1 MINRLP
7 RVSKSVV
14 GILPIA
20 MLSAICGLAQIN
32 LLQKATG
39 LQTNLNFGMRAAWAQ
54 RDWAGYRSRLLAPA
68 LIHLLG
74 GNVKAYLIATFIG
87 LFIGGLL
94 SWRLG
99 GLGGFGIYHAGF
111 ALVAS
116 PWFQPWDIF
125 EPAIFLAFVILV
137 VESKPAWW
145 FVLLF
150 MIAIFNLQSAMFIP
164 LWMII
169 SRKMMVP
176 GVICMLV
183 GIGIM
188 WFFQHSGPRFGFYV
202 FGAGYG
208 TDYAQERIREN
219 FFKLADPLTAGI
231 IVVIAGAAIA
241 VIRQGFAALGVTF
254 LALLAATIVFGVVSE
269 TRVYLCFISLLIA
282 ASCLHGERR
291 TSEA

>member
-7 RVSKSVV
+7 RVLKSVQ
-14 GILPIA
+14 GILQISV
-20 MLSAICGLAQIN
+20 LSAICALAQIS
-32 LLQKATG
+32 LLRKAAG
-39 LQTNLNFGMRAAWAQ
+39 LQINLDFGMRAAWAY
-54 RDWAGYRSRLLAPA
+54 RDWPGYRSRLLSPA

-74 GNVKAYLIATFIG
+74 GNMKAYLIATFIG

-99 GLGGFGIYHAGF
+99 GYGIYHAAF
-111 ALVAS
+111 ALLAS

-137 VESKPAWW
+137 VESKPVWW

-169 SRKMMVP
+169 SRKMLVT

-188 WFFQHSGPRFGFYV
+188 WFFQHGGPKFGFYV

-208 TDYAQERIREN
+208 TDYAQERILEN
-219 FFKLADPLTAGI
+219 FFKLADPVTAGI

-241 VIRQGFAALGVTF
+241 VIRQGFAALGLTF
-254 LALLAATIVFGVVSE
+254 LALLAATIVFGVVNE
-269 TRVYLCFISLLIA
+269 NRVYLCFISLLIA
-282 ASCLHGERR
+282 ASCLHGEGR
-291 TSEA
+291 TSAA